1 MTSIIKVDTIQTS
14 AGGTPTAASLGIG
27 GTIGQVV
34 TNSDNTN
41 TVVSGSTY
49 IDTGLSATITPTSSS
64 SKILIN
70 ISQDFQ
76 LESADQ
82 ATNNVTGGFKL
93 LRDATTLYT
102 GSDDGNSF
110 GVRIVNTVG
119 SGTNIMNNVWNY
131 TYIDEPSSVSAIVY
145 KTQVRTYNTTVR
157 WRLNNQVNGT
167 SKSFITLMEV
177 LA

>member
-14 AGGTPTAASLGIG
+14 AGGTPTLASLGLSGSI
-27 GTIGQVV
+27 TQII
-34 TNSDNTN
+34 TDSDTTN
-41 TVVSGSTY
+41 TVHSGNTY
-49 IDTGLSATITPTSSS
+49 TDTGLSATITPTSTS
-64 SKILIN
+64 SKIIIN

-82 ATNNVTGGFKL
+82 STNNVTGGFRL

-110 GVRIVNTVG
+110 GVRIVNTYG
-119 SGTNIMNNVWNY
+119 SATNIMNNVWNY
-131 TYIDEPSSVSAIVY
+131 TYIDEPSSTSAIVY
-145 KTQVRTYNTTVR
+145 KTQCRTYNTTVR